1 MNRHQDNETDW
12 LAFRYV
18 ADELSGAERIDFES
32 RLAWDEV
39 AQRSL
44 GSMVELTLAIAATE
58 MSAVGGSVA
67 PAALANQSARSA
79 DLHAGRTANRKL
91 VWLAGCLAASAIVLI
106 AVLVAVQSRWLSPQV
121 ATIQTPDDDWQRLA
135 AIWNETRSELST
147 DDEWSADE
155 DTQVPPLAL
164 APSSPND
171 EAADEWTVTETPP
184 WVWAGVI
191 GAEQGDGNG
200 PTADSGDI

>member
-1 MNRHQDNETDW
+1 MNRHQDDENDW

-18 ADELSGAERIDFES
+18 ADDLSEAERAEFES
-32 RLAWDEV
+32 RLAWDET

-58 MSAVGGSVA
+58 ESATGKSVA
-67 PAALANQSARSA
+67 PAALANESTRAA
-79 DLHAGRTANRKL
+79 GPHAGRKANRKL
-91 VWLAGCLAASAIVLI
+91 VWLAGCLAASALVLI
-106 AVLVAVQSRWLSPQV
+106 AASVAVQSRWLSPHV
-121 ATIQTPDDDWQRLA
+121 ATIQAPDDDWQRLA

-155 DTQVPPLAL
+155 ETQVAPLAL
-164 APSSPND
+164 APSSSNE
-171 EAADEWTVTETPP
+171 EAADEWTVSETPP

-191 GAEQGDGNG
+191 GTEQGDGNG